1 MRPTF
6 LDKLFFVRVKDSI
19 DEGESTL
26 LGFLALLR
34 GLSAGFPALAAFND
48 SLLLPG
54 RAVRGFTGG
63 LCKGELGERKEVVGL
78 LPYSLSLKCCRM
90 VFNTMVLSRN
100 ADLCSRVF
108 LE

>member
-1 MRPTF
+1 MRPIF
-6 LDKLFFVRVKDSI
+6 LKKLFFVTVKDSI

-34 GLSAGFPALAAFND
+34 GLSAEFPALAAFTD
-48 SLLLPG
+48 SLHLPG
-54 RAVRGFTGG
+54 RALRGFTGG
-63 LCKGELGERKEVVGL
+63 LCIGELGVRKEVVGL
-78 LPYSLSLKCCRM
+78 LPFSLSLKCCRM

-100 ADLCSRVF
+100 ADLYSRVF